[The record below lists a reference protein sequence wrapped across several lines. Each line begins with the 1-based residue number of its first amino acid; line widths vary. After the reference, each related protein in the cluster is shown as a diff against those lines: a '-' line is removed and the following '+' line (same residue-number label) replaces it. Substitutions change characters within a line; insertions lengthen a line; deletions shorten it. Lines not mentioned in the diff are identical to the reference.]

1 MNSVLRVL
9 FSAGRDEGDDRWDP
23 RAGARSAGHRV
34 AHARGSAAE
43 RLGPACTSLQSARQL
58 QMVSSTCVWS
68 PVRSAIPQQF
78 LAESGLDQECRGITM
93 PCSEQ
98 LHCRNNGQG
107 PRVLQRQKCCS
118 MDELD
123 LELRATLTKDQSDPY
138 IQDCR
143 SISALQLLHCSGLQ
157 GSQFH
162 TPTAGTE
169 DLCAVARTCRQLRTG
184 SSC

>member
-1 MNSVLRVL
+1 MHL
-9 FSAGRDEGDDRWDP
+9 SAI
-23 RAGARSAGHRV
+23 S
-34 AHARGSAAE
+34 
-43 RLGPACTSLQSARQL
+43 
-58 QMVSSTCVWS
+58 SSTSDGQQHMRRDRARFAVPFPS
-68 PVRSAIPQQF
+68 HSSESA
-78 LAESGLDQECRGITM
+78 LDQECHGISM
-93 PCSEQ
+93 SCSEQ

-162 TPTAGTE
+162 TPRAGTK

-184 SSC
+184 SSCGAISKAAAHVMALSHLLLFAAKRIRSAARCAFAV